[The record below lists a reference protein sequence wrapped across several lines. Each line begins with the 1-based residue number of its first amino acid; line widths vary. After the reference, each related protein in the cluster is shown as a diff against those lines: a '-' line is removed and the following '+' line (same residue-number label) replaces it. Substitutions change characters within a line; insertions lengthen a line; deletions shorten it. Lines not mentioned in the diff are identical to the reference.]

1 MIYNTLKMKKT
12 YLKLSFLLLCCFL
25 VINVVQSQT
34 VDPVIENPDVV
45 GINKLP
51 ARATF
56 FPYNSVELASENE
69 ISKAANYLLL
79 NGIWKF
85 NWVRD
90 SEERPQDFYKNNY
103 DTSSWETIKV
113 PSNWEVEGFGIPIY
127 VNASYPFQKGELAP
141 PDIPDGYNPVG
152 SYKRNFTVPTD
163 WNGQEIF
170 IHLGA
175 VKSAFYI
182 WVNGEK
188 VGYSQG
194 SKLPAEFNL
203 TNFVKPGDNTIAL
216 EVYRWSDGSYL
227 ECQDFWR
234 ISGIER
240 DVYLYARPK
249 VYINDYF
256 AKAGLKDNYKTGDFK
271 LDVEVSNVL
280 SKDQKGSV
288 SVEIKDGATTIFSA
302 NKSFQIPTTKTN
314 TLNFVT
320 TVANVAKW
328 TAETPNLYQLIIQL
342 KDNRGVVKEVISRK
356 IGFRTSEV
364 KNGRFLLNGKPILFK
379 GVNRH
384 EHSPI
389 NGHVVSKEE
398 MLKDIEIFKQ
408 NNINAVRTA
417 HYPND
422 PYWYELCD
430 QYGIYVIDE
439 ANIESHGMG
448 YDLTRTLANNPA
460 WLKAHLERTGRMV
473 ERDKNHPS
481 IVIWSLGNEA
491 GNGYNFYEAY
501 LLAKK
506 LDDTRPTQYE
516 RAGLEW
522 NSDLYVPMY
531 SSPDNIEKYANNDK
545 WEKSLILCE
554 YAHAMG
560 NSMGGFKEYWD
571 LFEKYDK
578 LQGGFIWDFIDQG
591 IKTVKNGKEIFAY
604 GGDFGPEGT
613 PSDNNFLNNGLVQP
627 DRKLNPH
634 IYEVKHIQQE
644 IKFYDNNLSEKKI
657 AIKNW
662 HFFRNLDNYNFY
674 WEVLKDGNSVEN
686 GTLDVPTIAAQ
697 ETIVVTVPFTTVMQP
712 TSEYFLNIKAVLKT
726 GEPFLAEGYEIAY
739 EQFKLSGD
747 FKYEIPT
754 ATSNVTVKKLDKSIQ
769 VIGTNFEINFDKSTG
784 YISNFNFNGSEILE
798 KGPQINFWRAPVDND
813 YGAGLQIRFK
823 EWKEIGTQEVT
834 DVVVKTNSKTE
845 VTLTFTRSIL
855 NGDATVDQTYIID
868 GNGTIK
874 VTNSLNALKGE
885 HSNLFKFGNEME
897 LTGEFKNV
905 SWYGKG
911 PFEAYAD
918 RQHAAKFGTY
928 TSTVSEQ
935 YYPYIRPQEN
945 GNKLDVRWATLTDDN
960 GNGIKIIGE
969 KPVHFS
975 ALNFTKDDLHSG
987 DKRLQHHA
995 GELTPREHIFVNIDG
1010 FQQGLG
1016 SITSWGTL
1024 PLEQYRLPYQSYNY
1038 SYWLVPITK

>member
-1 MIYNTLKMKKT
+1 MNNLNNKISILA
-12 YLKLSFLLLCCFL
+12 LCCIL
-25 VINVVQSQT
+25 LTNVIQSQT
-34 VDPVIENPDVV
+34 LDPVIENPDVI

-51 ARATF
+51 ARASF
-56 FPYNSVELASENE
+56 FPYKSKQLASENE
-69 ISKAANYLLL
+69 VSKASNYLLL

-85 NWVRD
+85 NYVSD
-90 SEERPQDFYKNNY
+90 SEDRPKDFYKNNY
-103 DTSSWETIKV
+103 DISSWNTIKV
-113 PSNWEVEGFGIPIY
+113 PSNWEIEGYGVPIY

-152 SYKRNFTVPTD
+152 SYKRNFTIPLD

-188 VGYSQG
+188 VGYSQD

-203 TNFVKPGDNTIAL
+203 TNFVKPGENNIAL

-256 AKAGLKDNYKTGDFK
+256 AKAGLTNNYKTGDFN
-271 LDVEVSNVL
+271 LDIEIANVL
-280 SKDQKGSV
+280 SKVQKGSV
-288 SVEIKDGATTIFSA
+288 SIEIEKDNKTIYTA
-302 NKSFQIPTTKTN
+302 NKPFQISINEVTK
-314 TLNFVT
+314 LNFTT
-320 TVANVAKW
+320 TVPNVATW
-328 TAETPNLYQLIIQL
+328 SAEIPNLYQLTIQL
-342 KDNRGVVKEVISRK
+342 KDKKGIVTEVISRK

-364 KNGRFLLNGKPILFK
+364 KNGRFLLNGQAILFK

-384 EHSPI
+384 EHDPI
-389 NGHVVSKEE
+389 TGHVISKED
-398 MLKDIEIFKQ
+398 MLKDIQIFKQ

-430 QYGIYVIDE
+430 EYGIYVIDE

-460 WLKAHLERTGRMV
+460 WLKAHMERTERMI

-481 IVIWSLGNEA
+481 VVIWSLGNEA
-491 GNGYNFYEAY
+491 GNGYNFYNTY

-506 LDDTRPTQYE
+506 MDETRPTQYE

-531 SSPDNIEKYANNDK
+531 ATPKDVEKYANNTHF
-545 WEKSLILCE
+545 EKSLIQCE

-571 LFEKYDK
+571 LYEKYEK
-578 LQGGFIWDFIDQG
+578 LQGGFIWDFVDQG
-591 IKTVKNGKEIFAY
+591 IKTIKNGKEIYAY

-634 IYEVKHIQQE
+634 MYEVKHIQQD
-644 IKFYDNNLSEKKI
+644 IKFYDSNLSNKQI

-662 HFFRNLDNYNFY
+662 HFFKDLSNYNFV
-674 WEVLKDGNSVEN
+674 WEILADGEVVEK
-686 GTLDVPTIAAQ
+686 GTLQTLKIAPQ
-697 ETIVVTVPFTTVMQP
+697 EMKVVDIPFQTKLDSNV
-712 TSEYFLNIKAVLKT
+712 EYFLNLKALVK
-726 GEPFLAEGYEIAY
+726 LAEPLVNADYEIAY
-739 EQFKLSGD
+739 EQFPLSNFVNYD
-747 FKYEIPT
+747 APKSTE
-754 ATSNVTVKKLDKSIQ
+754 VLKVKSTDSTIQ
-769 VIGTNFEINFDKSTG
+769 VQGKNFVIDFNKHTG
-784 YISNFNFNGSEILE
+784 YLTNYTFEENNLIT
-798 KGPQINFWRAPVDND
+798 KGPQVNFWRAPVDND
-813 YGAGLQIRFK
+813 YGAGTQNKFK
-823 EWKEIGTQEVT
+823 EWKYIGENEV
-834 DVVVKTNSKTE
+834 VNFKIQNLSKSE
-845 VTLTFTRSIL
+845 VLIIFSREIL
-855 NGDATVDQTYIID
+855 NGDATYTESFLIN
-868 GNGTIK
+868 GNGAIK
-874 VTNSLNALKGE
+874 VTNNLNAKKGT
-885 HSNLFKFGNEME
+885 HSNLYRFGNKME
-897 LTGEFKNV
+897 LPKDYKNIK
-905 SWYGKG
+905 WYGKG
-911 PFEAYAD
+911 PFEAYSD
-918 RQHAAKFGTY
+918 RQHAAKVGLFE
-928 TSTVSEQ
+928 SSISEQ
-935 YYPYIRPQEN
+935 YFPYIRPQDT
-945 GNKLDVRWATLTDDN
+945 GNKLDVRWAELTKN
-960 GNGIKIIGE
+960 NSVGLKIIGE
-969 KPVHFS
+969 NPIHIS
-975 ALNFTKDDLHSG
+975 ALNYSIEDLDSG
-987 DKRLQHHA
+987 DQKTQQHA
-995 GELTPREHIFVNIDG
+995 GELTLREEVFVTIDG

-1016 SITSWGTL
+1016 SIDSWGTL
-1024 PLEQYRLPYQSYNY
+1024 PLEQYRLPYQSYNF
-1038 SYWLVPITK
+1038 SYWIVPIISK

>member
-1 MIYNTLKMKKT
+1 MNKVFSKI
-12 YLKLSFLLLCCFL
+12 SAFLLFL
-25 VINVVQSQT
+25 LMMANAVNAQT
-34 VDPVIENPDVV
+34 LNPVIENPDVV
-45 GINKLP
+45 EINKLP
-51 ARATF
+51 ARASF
-56 FPYNSVELASENE
+56 FPYSSKQLASEND
-69 ISKAANYLLL
+69 ISKASNYLLL

-85 NWVRD
+85 NWVGD
-90 SEERPQDFYKNNY
+90 SEDRPKDFYKN
-103 DTSSWETIKV
+103 DFDASSWTTIKV
-113 PSNWEVEGFGIPIY
+113 PANWEVEGFGIPIY
-127 VNASYPFQKGELAP
+127 VNASYPFQKGQLAP

-152 SYKRNFTVPTD
+152 SYKRNFTVPSN
-163 WNGQEIF
+163 WKGQEIF

-203 TNFVKPGDNTIAL
+203 TSFVKPGNNTIAL

-249 VYINDYF
+249 VFMSDYF
-256 AKAGLKDNYKTGDFK
+256 AKAGLKDNYKTGDFN
-271 LDVEVSNVL
+271 LDLEISNAL
-280 SKDQKGSV
+280 TKIQKGSV
-288 SVEIKDGATTIFSA
+288 SIEIEKENKLIYTT
-302 NKSFQIPTTKTN
+302 NKSFQVSLNAIT
-314 TLNFVT
+314 TLNFST
-320 TVANVAKW
+320 TISNVESW
-328 TAETPNLYQLIIQL
+328 TAETPNLYQLTMHL
-342 KDNRGVVKEVISRK
+342 KDKKGIVKEVISRK

-364 KNGRFLLNGKPILFK
+364 KDGRFLLNGQAILFK

-384 EHSPI
+384 EHNPI
-389 NGHVVSKEE
+389 TGHVLSKED

-408 NNINAVRTA
+408 YNINAVRTS

-448 YDLTRTLANNPA
+448 YDLAKTLANNPA
-460 WLKAHLERTGRMV
+460 WLKAHMERTERMV

-491 GNGYNFYEAY
+491 GNGYNFYNTY

-506 LDDTRPTQYE
+506 MDPTRPVQYE

-531 SSPDNIEKYANNDK
+531 ATPDEVEKYANNEQ
-545 WEKSLILCE
+545 WEKSLIQCE

-571 LFEKYDK
+571 LYEKYEK

-591 IKTVKNGKEIFAY
+591 IKTIKNGKEIYAY

-634 IYEVKHIQQE
+634 IYEVKHIHQE
-644 IKFYDNNLSEKKI
+644 IKFYEHNLAEKQI
-657 AIKNW
+657 GIKNW
-662 HFFRNLDNYNFY
+662 YFFRNLDNYNFY
-674 WEVLKDGNSVEN
+674 WEILKDGTIEETGMLN
-686 GTLDVPTIAAQ
+686 GTGIAPQQTVFVTI
-697 ETIVVTVPFTTVMQP
+697 PFKTQLEES
-712 TSEYFLNIKAVLKT
+712 SEYFLNIKAVLKSA
-726 GEPFLAEGYEIAY
+726 EPFLSKGYEIAY
-739 EQFKLSGD
+739 EQFKLFGS
-747 FKYEIPT
+747 FKYEIPK
-754 ATSNVTVKKLDKSIQ
+754 ATSNLSVKTLDATIKVS
-769 VIGTNFEINFDKSTG
+769 GENFEINFDKSTG
-784 YISNFNFNGSEILE
+784 YITSFDYQNNSLLE

-813 YGAGLQIRFK
+813 YGAGTQNKFK
-823 EWKEIGTQEVT
+823 KWKYLGAQKINSYSI
-834 DVVVKTNSKTE
+834 KNNSKTE
-845 VTLTFTRSIL
+845 VLLSFTRTIL
-855 NGDATVDQTYIID
+855 NGDAEVLQTYIIN
-868 GNGTIK
+868 GNGTVK
-874 VTNSLNALKGE
+874 VSNSLNAIKGE
-885 HSNLFKFGNEME
+885 YSNIYKFGNELEMSGKFNNI
-897 LTGEFKNV
+897 TF
-905 SWYGKG
+905 YGKG
-911 PFEAYAD
+911 PFESYAD
-918 RQHAAKFGTY
+918 RQHAAKIGTFS
-928 TSTVSEQ
+928 STVSEQ
-935 YYPYIRPQEN
+935 YFPYIRPQDT
-945 GNKLDVRWATLTDDN
+945 GNKMDVRWAILKDAD

-969 KPVHFS
+969 QPLYFS
-975 ALNFTKDDLHSG
+975 ALNFTKEDLDSG
-987 DKRLQHHA
+987 DQKTQQHA
-995 GELTPREHIFVNIDG
+995 GEISPRKNVFINVDG

-1016 SITSWGTL
+1016 SIDSWGRL
-1024 PLEQYRLPYQSYNY
+1024 PLEKYRLPYKSYSY
-1038 SYWLVPITK
+1038 SYWIVPVFN